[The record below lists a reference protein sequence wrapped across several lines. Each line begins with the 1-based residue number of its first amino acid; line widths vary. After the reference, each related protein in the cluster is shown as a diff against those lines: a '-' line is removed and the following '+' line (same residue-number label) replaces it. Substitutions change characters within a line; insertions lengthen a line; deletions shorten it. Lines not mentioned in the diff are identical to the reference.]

1 MIKIKSLVLSL
12 SFAVLF
18 VSCNKGLSPEEQ
30 LEEDLRIIKEYI
42 AANNLEAQ
50 ETESGLHYVIEKAG
64 TGNYPDATD
73 NVRVRYKGYRTD
85 QTVFDQSDEEGNAF
99 NLQGVIEGWTE
110 GIPLFKEGGEGVLL
124 IPSALA
130 YGENGSGSGSIEPN
144 TVLIFDVELLEIV
157 E

>member
-1 MIKIKSLVLSL
+1 MLKFKSVVLFLSL
-12 SFAVLF
+12 AVLI
-18 VSCNKGLSPEEQ
+18 VSCNKGLSHEEQ
-30 LEEDLRIIKEYI
+30 LEEDIIIIKEYI
-42 AANNLEAQ
+42 ALNNLEAQ
-50 ETESGLHYVIEKAG
+50 ETESGLHYIIEQEG
-64 TGNYPDATD
+64 TGNYPSAND
-73 NVRVRYKGYRTD
+73 NVRVRYRGYLTD
-85 QTVFDQSDEEGNAF
+85 QTVFDQSDEEGIAF

-110 GIPLFKEGGEGVLL
+110 GIPLFREGGEGVLL

>member
-1 MIKIKSLVLSL
+1 MINFKSAFLFL
-12 SFAVLF
+12 SFSVLL

-30 LEEDLRIIKEYI
+30 LEEDVRIIKEYI
-42 AANNLEAQ
+42 ALNNLEAE
-50 ETESGLHYVIEKAG
+50 ETESGLHYIIEKEG
-64 TGNYPDATD
+64 TGNYPSAND
-73 NVRVRYKGYRTD
+73 NVRVRYKGYLTD
-85 QTVFDQSDEEGNAF
+85 QTVFDQSDEEGIAF

-124 IPSALA
+124 IPSALG
-130 YGENGSGSGSIEPN
+130 YGENGSGSGAIEPN